1 MTEFIKH
8 ECLGSIGDSSPL
20 IRATIGILITTVVAR
35 GGLENWPGLLQNL
48 CVHLDS
54 EDYNV
59 CEVSGFLF
67 CESSVDIRDEELL
80 GGSWL
85 TASYYCSLLHYIC
98 IYWCMC
104 INTQKCHVLCGLFYG
119 FFCDFWH
126 DFKKYFVCCS
136 VNFAILCLKFCHLY
150 LGSIWRIAKD
160 LRRLFGNAGFRCCS
174 AAS

>member
-1 MTEFIKH
+1 VTEFIKH

-80 GGSWL
+80 GGS
-85 TASYYCSLLHYIC
+85 
-98 IYWCMC
+98 
-104 INTQKCHVLCGLFYG
+104 
-119 FFCDFWH
+119 
-126 DFKKYFVCCS
+126 
-136 VNFAILCLKFCHLY
+136 
-150 LGSIWRIAKD
+150 
-160 LRRLFGNAGFRCCS
+160 
-174 AAS
+174 